1 MIRSIGFN
9 TLFCIICF
17 LAFSA
22 NAQDIE
28 IKKLVKDDNELNSL
42 VEALVLQ
49 AKDQSRLADFK
60 TLKLMV
66 SEPFSSTP
74 LFLQTLE
81 SLKLLE
87 EKKKEVFARFLP
99 RVTSSVGGGIK
110 SGGLNNDSSSQS
122 YSLNINQL
130 VFDFG
135 VTKRQYKASEK
146 EEVSNQ
152 AKIDNQRTELLL
164 QIISA
169 VHEVYR
175 AKTLLLLS
183 QGFVDS
189 RNEFLESIREREAL
203 GGSSNADVIRAET
216 KLSDALD
223 KIPLQVKSL
232 KDNQS
237 RLAEFFG
244 NKIPEVRLTQLPI
257 IDTKTFDVNE
267 ETLSKNFK
275 IREMIN
281 QVDAA
286 KLNFQAE
293 KRGGFGRFNL
303 QAGYQNTDT
312 NLLSPQE
319 QSSLLLTYQLDI
331 FTGFEKAS
339 KVSQA
344 GFRVNALNFELERT
358 KRELVTELEQSVHA
372 FDAHAALVL
381 SRSELVKGAKLSNRV
396 NKELFE
402 LNKAS
407 INDLFRSQ
415 EEYLSSAKNLVDA
428 MVDKN
433 INYYKM
439 LARFGLLLE
448 TFDLGA

>member
-1 MIRSIGFN
+1 MIRSIEFKI
-9 TLFCIICF
+9 LFCIICF
-17 LAFSA
+17 ISFSA
-22 NAQDIE
+22 KVQGSDLV
-28 IKKLVKDDNELNSL
+28 KPVKDDTELNSI
-42 VEALVLQ
+42 VETLVLQ

-60 TLKLMV
+60 ALKRMV

-110 SGGLNNDSSSQS
+110 SGGFNNDRSSQS

-135 VTKRQYKASEK
+135 VTKRQYNASKK

-164 QIISA
+164 QIIST

-183 QGFVDS
+183 QGFVDT
-189 RNEFLESIREREAL
+189 RNGFLESMRQREAL

-232 KDNQS
+232 KDNKS
-237 RLAEFFG
+237 KLAEFFG
-244 NKIPEVRLTQLPI
+244 TKIPEVRLTQLPI
-257 IDTKTFDVNE
+257 IDSKTFDVTE
-267 ETLSKNFK
+267 DTLSRNFK
-275 IREMIN
+275 IREMTN

-344 GFRVNALNFELERT
+344 GFRVNALNFELERI

-415 EEYLSSAKNLVDA
+415 EEYLNAAKNLVDA

-439 LARFGLLLE
+439 LASFGLLLE